1 MLVPLTILLM
11 MRVPLGDTPP
21 ALRRVPF
28 AGLLAE
34 FAVGVG
40 LYFAIAAACNGS
52 EPIGLLRSPI
62 ALAYLAWMVA
72 VTGLLAIR
80 VVALPMSLLAKV
92 WAGVGMIGV
101 GVAFIHVVHW
111 SRDLAWSSPRVF
123 ALWEVSPL
131 LGALQVLLMVLIPA
145 LLVRALQ
152 NRGRAAA
159 APE

>member
-1 MLVPLTILLM
+1 
-11 MRVPLGDTPP
+11 
-21 ALRRVPF
+21 
-28 AGLLAE
+28 
-34 FAVGVG
+34 
-40 LYFAIAAACNGS
+40 
-52 EPIGLLRSPI
+52 
-62 ALAYLAWMVA
+62 MVA